1 MESSFKER
9 ALPLAARRGDTDMV
23 RFLLEHE
30 ASLHTKE
37 KHSGTPEEVSRSSE
51 VTVILRKLMETV
63 PREGLKTKV
72 NRRSQTW
79 LLMCP

>member
-1 MESSFKER
+1 M
-9 ALPLAARRGDTDMV
+9 A

-30 ASLHTKE
+30 ASLHTKG
-37 KHSGTPEEVSRSSE
+37 KHSGTPEEVSRGSE